1 MHAFFFNPKLGFV
14 DGSLPRSP
22 LTIGNDVWL
31 GHNSIIMPGVG
42 RIGDGAVVAAGAVVN
57 KEVPPYAVVV
67 GNPARVVR
75 YRFDPETI
83 ERLLAEKWW
92 EKDIEEIGP
101 NLGEYS
107 RAYGE
112 SESAWI
118 ERPIRTRVD
127 QRRSDQRQSTASAT
141 VARNALATIAPPPG
155 LRCPGSEAR

>member
-1 MHAFFFNPKLGFV
+1 MTS
-14 DGSLPRSP
+14 GS
-22 LTIGNDVWL
+22 

-92 EKDIEEIGP
+92 EKDIDEIGP
-101 NLGEYS
+101 NFSDYS
-107 RAYGE
+107 RAYVE
-112 SESAWI
+112 SDPSSSALSA
-118 ERPIRTRVD
+118 RA
-127 QRRSDQRQSTASAT
+127 STAS
-141 VARNALATIAPPPG
+141 V
-155 LRCPGSEAR
+155 